1 MSCIPLLEV
10 AFEIRFQPRNNLA
23 TELLL
28 ETNKQ
33 FPNSLTVKNSEGL
46 KFPEEIKAHENE
58 LYYVPSYKVVYEDFT
73 LLISDGSLA
82 IQKNYVTGQY
92 KGWNYFKPTVLNL
105 IRVLENRDASSAIE
119 RISLKYT
126 NLFSGEY
133 LSNDLLAFNISLG
146 EKKFNVEDNFELR
159 TQSVDEPYITMLRA
173 SSKMGVINICDVNGT
188 ETHLNG
194 FLFVI
199 DLITNRSSF
208 EKNDIETDL
217 EELHK
222 RVSEEFQNINP
233 ANTRI
238 I

>member
-10 AFEIRFQPRNNLA
+10 AFEVRFQPRNNLA

-28 ETNKQ
+28 ETNKE
-33 FPNSLTVKNSEGL
+33 FPNSLKVKNSDGL
-46 KFPEEIKAHENE
+46 KFPEEIKVHENE

-73 LLISDGSLA
+73 LLISDGSLV
-82 IQKNYVTGQY
+82 IQKNYITGQY
-92 KGWNYFKPTVLNL
+92 KGWDYFKPTVLNL
-105 IRVLENRDASSAIE
+105 IRVLENKDKSSEIE
-119 RISLKYT
+119 KISLKYT

-146 EKKFNVEDNFELR
+146 EKKFSLEDNFELTTR
-159 TQSVDEPYITMLRA
+159 SIDEPYITILRA
-173 SSKMGVINICDVNGT
+173 SSKMGVINSCDVNGI
-188 ETHLNG
+188 ETRLDG

-199 DLITNRSSF
+199 DLTTNRSSF
-208 EKNDIETDL
+208 EKNDIEKDL
-217 EELHK
+217 EELHR